1 MINWHNER
9 HRKKYF
15 LNSFIHAFRG
25 IVLLIKHEYNF
36 RIHIIA
42 AAIVTGAGFYFNI
55 SKFEW
60 LILIITIC
68 IVMLAEAMNTAIEK
82 LSDHVS
88 DGNYHE
94 NIKKVKDVGAGAV
107 LIAAIAAVI
116 VGIIIFIP
124 KIIDILNW

>member
-1 MINWHNER
+1 MNRHNNKQR
-9 HRKKYF
+9 IKHF
-15 LNSFIHAFRG
+15 LNSFGHAIQG
-25 IVLLIKHEYNF
+25 IAYLIKYEGNF
-36 RIHIIA
+36 CVHIIA
-42 AAIVTGAGFYFNI
+42 TTIVTAAGLFFNI